1 MKTLFT
7 SPLVVLV
14 LISLSMTA
22 AADSVKEIVDG
33 LQKEKAA
40 KLEAYL
46 QENPKAEDRL
56 EGVSHLIIAYMNLG
70 QTDKLEPLLK
80 EKYDL
85 MVTGKDIKDVG
96 LDELLGGAARPLIM
110 SLRAAGKKKEARE
123 FYARVKGEL
132 AGHPMAQQLSP
143 FLQQIEAMLDAPG
156 GGEVLDI
163 SFTDING
170 DKVDLAAMK
179 GKVVLVDFWA
189 TWCPPCLEEFPN
201 MLKMYSEYHDEGLE
215 IVGIS
220 LDEDVAGAKRFVEV
234 NKIPWLMQI
243 EGKSLEE
250 NKFSKKYNIPYLPSI
265 FVIGKDGKIAASFLS
280 GAELRQAIKLELQ
293 K

>member
-7 SPLVVLV
+7 SPLVLLV

-33 LQKEKAA
+33 LQKEKAS

-46 QENPKAEDRL
+46 KENPKAEDRL

-110 SLRAAGKKKEARE
+110 SLRAKGKKKEARE

-156 GGEVLDI
+156 GGDVLDI
-163 SFTDING
+163 AFTDING

-201 MLKMYSEYHDEGLE
+201 MLKMYSEYHDEGFE
-215 IVGIS
+215 IIGIS
-220 LDEDVAGAKRFVEV
+220 LDEDAVGAKRFVEV

-250 NKFSKKYNIPYLPSI
+250 NEFSKKYNIPYLPSI